1 MKIFE
6 GVASVM
12 TAKELIEFKSAFEK
26 NIAQKNKPSP
36 QLARADGSK
45 KSNNNEFMI

>member
-6 GVASVM
+6 GVASIM
-12 TAKELIEFKSAFEK
+12 TAKELLEFKTAFEK
-26 NIAQKNKPSP
+26 NIASKNKPSP
-36 QLARADGSK
+36 QLAKADGAK